1 MRTFTSVEKNMAS
14 EDTQFRLEALMADF
28 EVRGTKA
35 IEDLR
40 KKNPA
45 EYHNM
50 ITDLILMEQSGEELL

>member
-1 MRTFTSVEKNMAS
+1 MLSQE
-14 EDTQFRLEALMADF
+14 TQLKMEALMADF

-50 ITDLILMEQSGEELL
+50 ITDLILMEQSGEELQ

>member
-1 MRTFTSVEKNMAS
+1 MAS

-35 IEDLR
+35 SEELR

>member
-1 MRTFTSVEKNMAS
+1 MAS

-40 KKNPA
+40 KNNPA

-50 ITDLILMEQSGEELL
+50 ITDLILMEQSGEELQ